1 MTFVFQNSFHGR
13 QTNPPPANATVN
25 RFTYSLTH
33 ERPIM
38 KTSTFVAALALS
50 FVASGA
56 ALAAGEATYEKPEV
70 IKSQLSRADVV
81 AQLNQARANGTL
93 LITEADR
100 QENEPFVSQRT
111 RAEVRSE
118 TLAAIASGEVAAL
131 NGETN
136 AFAPAPRFGTA
147 PTQVAGK

>member
-1 MTFVFQNSFHGR
+1 
-13 QTNPPPANATVN
+13 
-25 RFTYSLTH
+25 
-33 ERPIM
+33 M
-38 KTSTFVAALALS
+38 KTSTLVAALALS

-93 LITEADR
+93 LVSEADR
-100 QENEPFVSQRT
+100 QESTPFVSQRT

-136 AFAPAPRFGTA
+136 AFAPTPRFVTA
-147 PTQVAGK
+147 STQVAGK

>member
-1 MTFVFQNSFHGR
+1 
-13 QTNPPPANATVN
+13 
-25 RFTYSLTH
+25 
-33 ERPIM
+33 M
-38 KTSTFVAALALS
+38 KTSSLVAALALS

-70 IKSQLSRADVV
+70 IKSQLSRADVI

-93 LITEADR
+93 LISEADR
-100 QENEPFVSQRT
+100 QENTAFTSERT
-111 RAEVRSE
+111 RAQVRGE
-118 TLAAIASGEVAAL
+118 TLSAIASGEVAAL

-136 AFAPAPRFGTA
+136 AFAPMPRRVNA

>member
-1 MTFVFQNSFHGR
+1 
-13 QTNPPPANATVN
+13 
-25 RFTYSLTH
+25 
-33 ERPIM
+33 M
-38 KTSTFVAALALS
+38 KTSTLVAALALS

-56 ALAAGEATYEKPEV
+56 ALASGEATYEKPEV
-70 IKSQLSRADVV
+70 IKSQSSRADVV

-93 LITEADR
+93 LVNEADR
-100 QENEPFVSQRT
+100 QENTPFASQRT

-131 NGETN
+131 NRETN
-136 AFAPAPRFGTA
+136 AFSPSPRLMKA